1 VDLGL
6 KGMVAVVTGG
16 SSGIGAAVARKF
28 GAEGAKVALT
38 YRGDASGADR
48 VVREIERLGGEAMS
62 IRYDLNDDHSM
73 EQAVQAV
80 AGKWGS
86 IHVLVN
92 NDVRWP
98 EPRQLAFEDVPPESW
113 RQEIRANQEGYY
125 FTIQQALPYIRKSGW
140 GRIVNISSGLAEDG
154 MPGRA
159 SYTAAKAGIHG
170 LTATLAKELGPEG
183 IYVNVVMPGFTLT
196 EKAMEKF
203 PKEMLERERIKVP
216 TRKHSVPDDIA
227 NLVVFLGSRANGNIN
242 GEVIR
247 VSGGE

>member
-1 VDLGL
+1 MDLGL
-6 KGMVAVVTGG
+6 KGMVAVVAGG

-98 EPRQLAFEDVPPESW
+98 EPRQLAFEDVSPESW
-113 RQEIRANQEGYY
+113 RQEIRANLEGYY
-125 FTIQQALPYIRKSGW
+125 FTIQQALPYIRK
-140 GRIVNISSGLAEDG
+140 
-154 MPGRA
+154 
-159 SYTAAKAGIHG
+159 
-170 LTATLAKELGPEG
+170 
-183 IYVNVVMPGFTLT
+183 
-196 EKAMEKF
+196 
-203 PKEMLERERIKVP
+203 
-216 TRKHSVPDDIA
+216 
-227 NLVVFLGSRANGNIN
+227 
-242 GEVIR
+242 
-247 VSGGE
+247 

>member
-1 VDLGL
+1 
-6 KGMVAVVTGG
+6 
-16 SSGIGAAVARKF
+16 
-28 GAEGAKVALT
+28 
-38 YRGDASGADR
+38 
-48 VVREIERLGGEAMS
+48 
-62 IRYDLNDDHSM
+62 
-73 EQAVQAV
+73 
-80 AGKWGS
+80 
-86 IHVLVN
+86 
-92 NDVRWP
+92 
-98 EPRQLAFEDVPPESW
+98 
-113 RQEIRANQEGYY
+113 
-125 FTIQQALPYIRKSGW
+125 
-140 GRIVNISSGLAEDG
+140 